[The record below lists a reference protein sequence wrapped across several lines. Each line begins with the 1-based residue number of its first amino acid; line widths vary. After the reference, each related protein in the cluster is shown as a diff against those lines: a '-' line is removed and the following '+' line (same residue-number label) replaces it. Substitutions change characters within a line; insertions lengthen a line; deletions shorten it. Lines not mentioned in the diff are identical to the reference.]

1 MANKLADI
9 SPAVIREL
17 EEARGI
23 AATKGHCAGNGGL
36 RGHSVGGVFPCVI
49 YSYGN
54 PNNGL
59 LWGFIS
65 PDSVEH
71 EDYASYDAAYS
82 AAEAWLKERAQ

>member
-9 SPAVIREL
+9 SPAVVREL

-23 AATKGHCAGNGGL
+23 AATRGHCAGQMGL

-54 PNNGL
+54 PNDVL
-59 LWGFIS
+59 IWGFIS
-65 PDSVEH
+65 PDSEEH
-71 EDYASYDAAYS
+71 EGYISYDAAYT
-82 AAEAWLKERAQ
+82 AAENWLAGRAQ